1 MRRLKIYRRFLIA
14 ALLADIMAIAIY
26 YYIDI
31 GNTIPNQLT
40 LFVNQKGKL
49 DYNLPIDGIVEHEN
63 ISVFHTNTKKS
74 EKKIHFDFSKPCSL
88 QVKQQGN
95 YKIMLKLF
103 GVIQLK
109 EMQVHVVDEV
119 KATPMGKPIG
129 IYIETKGIMVLGTGA
144 IQGGDGLSYEPAL
157 NIIKS
162 GDYITAVNNKSVN
175 TIDELTKEVQK
186 VKGESIILSIKRFGE
201 SQQVTVTPVKGMDGD
216 YKLGIWTRDDTQGI
230 GTLTYIDDRKRFG
243 ALGHGITD
251 ADTGVLMNIA
261 SGNIFEADVVDIVK
275 GKSGEPGELV
285 GLIHC
290 SKESEIGT
298 IEKNSKQGIFGKVEK
313 NIAGDFYKEP
323 IKVGL
328 KQEIKTGKA
337 KILCQIEDKPELYDI
352 EIEKI
357 EVNSTN
363 INKGMIIR
371 ITDSDLLDKTNG
383 IVQGMSGSPIIQD
396 GKLVGAVTHVFVKD
410 STKGY
415 GTFIENMLNNSSKN

>member
-1 MRRLKIYRRFLIA
+1 MNRLKIYRRFLIA

-26 YYIDI
+26 YYVDI

-49 DYNLPIDGIVEHEN
+49 NYNLPVDGIVEDEN
-63 ISVFHTNTKKS
+63 ISVFHTNTKKNDNQ
-74 EKKIHFDFSKPCSL
+74 IHFDFSKPCSL
-88 QVKQQGN
+88 EVNEQGN
-95 YKIMLKLF
+95 YKIRLKLF

-109 EMQVHVVDEV
+109 EMQVRVVDEV
-119 KATPMGKPIG
+119 KATPIGKPIG
-129 IYIETKGIMVLGTGA
+129 IYIETKGVMVLGTGA
-144 IQGGDGLSYEPAL
+144 IQGADGLNYEPAL

-162 GDYITAVNNKSVN
+162 GDYITAVNNKPIK
-175 TIDELTKEVQK
+175 TIEDLTKEVQK
-186 VKGESIILSIKRFGE
+186 IKGTNLILTIMRYGE
-201 SQQVTVTPVKGMDGD
+201 SQKVTVTPVKGMDGD

-230 GTLTYIDDRKRFG
+230 GTLTYIDENGTFG

-251 ADTGVLMNIA
+251 ADTGVLMNIT

-290 SKESEIGT
+290 SEQSELGT
-298 IEKNSKQGIFGKVEK
+298 IEKNSKQGIFGQVEK
-313 NIAGDFYKEP
+313 NISGEFYKEP
-323 IKVGL
+323 IKIGL
-328 KQEIKTGKA
+328 KHEVQTGKA
-337 KILCQIEDKPELYDI
+337 QILCQIDKKPELYDI

-363 INKGMIIR
+363 VNKGMVIR
-371 ITDSDLLDKTNG
+371 ITDTDLLNKTNG
-383 IVQGMSGSPIIQD
+383 IVQGMSGSPIIQN
-396 GKLVGAVTHVFVKD
+396 GKLIGAVTHVFVKD

-415 GTFIENMLNNSSKN
+415 GTFIENMLNNSSKK